1 VRNLHQ
7 PSFQKFHEFLVTH
20 QVNLK
25 EWDIFDI
32 LKISKRFPYQFH
44 HGHESI
50 CLLDNLGT
58 KLRKELFD
66 IYGFLDFDKFKNFY
80 DKGFS
85 FIISDVLDINDELKK
100 IEQVALETFGVRI
113 CGNFYF
119 SKGLNNQNVSFPEH
133 TDDYCLFIKNIYG
146 ESVWNIDKKETII
159 KDQNVQFIN
168 RMTPHCVTSIKE
180 PRLSLSLAIYKQD

>member
-1 VRNLHQ
+1 MRNPHQ
-7 PSFQKFHEFLVTH
+7 QSFQKFNEFLSTH

-25 EWDIFDI
+25 EWDMFDL

-50 CLLDNLGT
+50 CLIDNLGT

-85 FIISDVLDINDELKK
+85 FIISDVLDISDELKE
-100 IEQVALETFGVRI
+100 IEKVALETFGVRI

-119 SKGLNNQNVSFPEH
+119 SKGLNN
-133 TDDYCLFIKNIYG
+133 
-146 ESVWNIDKKETII
+146 
-159 KDQNVQFIN
+159 QNVQFIN